1 MDIQDLLDMVIAS
14 QSKRSN
20 LQGRVYTDEPIVM
33 RGSQMASYVPPRIAQ
48 MRELERTPEARTK
61 PGAWL
66 FYQQAKLM
74 EDYEDDAPSKA
85 SFWQYFPTYSA
96 MNNRQLRAY
105 FSWRTDVRHERESKQ
120 PASLS
125 YAFVHLYELLCGV
138 GVTLEPIGRP
148 REGLTLAEQGFY
160 AIEHFWHTYEGAY
173 PELGRYA
180 RRWLRDYAVY
190 HNLNKELLAPYVDET
205 FVQAIADFQEG
216 MRTWDASMASLPRVK
231 KNEVNVAAGATNPG
245 EESLF
250 RSLDTL
256 SSYRPRVSRLYRDR
270 PETFSHVCC
279 AVVADLAHHYEK
291 RRKLGL
297 IESLFG
303 DWYDMPVTMFMN
315 AVFWDENTHE
325 DCTYELSPHNLFV
338 CKNGYWV
345 HCTFHGTTEKS
356 PELGRVLRVCDQRLR
371 EAIGYKHKLVAK
383 DAPKYLD
390 KFIATRIAERLAWE
404 EEQERRTIHV
414 DLSQLAGIR
423 AAASTTRESLL
434 LDEER
439 EEEPPNPSE
448 PSGSAETL
456 EVPAT
461 GDQASLDFGEGAG
474 APRAQ
479 ASWAGGRIEAEASVA
494 AVVAPGTAGY
504 EAGAH
509 AMAIQEQAS
518 AGAADETIPSAAASQ
533 AQDASGPAAGPVPF
547 GLTQEELVLLEALL
561 EHREPQ
567 VQGSLDMLVDSVNE
581 KLFDLLGDTALEF
594 DLMSATPSIIEDYEQ
609 DVREAIAHE

>member
-1 MDIQDLLDMVIAS
+1 
-14 QSKRSN
+14 
-20 LQGRVYTDEPIVM
+20 
-33 RGSQMASYVPPRIAQ
+33 
-48 MRELERTPEARTK
+48 
-61 PGAWL
+61 
-66 FYQQAKLM
+66 
-74 EDYEDDAPSKA
+74 
-85 SFWQYFPTYSA
+85 
-96 MNNRQLRAY
+96 
-105 FSWRTDVRHERESKQ
+105 
-120 PASLS
+120 
-125 YAFVHLYELLCGV
+125 
-138 GVTLEPIGRP
+138 
-148 REGLTLAEQGFY
+148 
-160 AIEHFWHTYEGAY
+160 
-173 PELGRYA
+173 
-180 RRWLRDYAVY
+180 
-190 HNLNKELLAPYVDET
+190 
-205 FVQAIADFQEG
+205 
-216 MRTWDASMASLPRVK
+216 
-231 KNEVNVAAGATNPG
+231 
-245 EESLF
+245 
-250 RSLDTL
+250 
-256 SSYRPRVSRLYRDR
+256 
-270 PETFSHVCC
+270 
-279 AVVADLAHHYEK
+279 
-291 RRKLGL
+291 
-297 IESLFG
+297 
-303 DWYDMPVTMFMN
+303 MPVTMFMN

-356 PELGRVLRVCDQRLR
+356 PELGCVLRVCDQRLR

-404 EEQERRTIHV
+404 EEQERRTIRV

-439 EEEPPNPSE
+439 EEEPPNPIE

-494 AVVAPGTAGY
+494 AVVAPGAAGF

-518 AGAADETIPSAAASQ
+518 AGAADETSPSAAASQ
-533 AQDASGPAAGPVPF
+533 AQDASGLAAGTAPF

-567 VQGSLDMLVDSVNE
+567 VQGSLDMLVDGVNE